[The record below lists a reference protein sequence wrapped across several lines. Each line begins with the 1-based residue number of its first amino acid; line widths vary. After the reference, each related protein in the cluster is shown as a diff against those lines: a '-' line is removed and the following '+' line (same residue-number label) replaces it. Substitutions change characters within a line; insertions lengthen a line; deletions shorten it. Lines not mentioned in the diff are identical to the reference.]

1 MTDPKYRA
9 RVTSIVRGIDRCRT
23 VIETSAGLVGLTHF
37 RNLAWNGETLER
49 RDKPEP
55 QEGFD
60 DFAAYRAFLTASFA
74 GLGSNLD
81 DPARR
86 FPLGFLGTL
95 SSGFDANAA
104 TALASEAGCQR
115 AICFETTGSGHPD
128 SGVPVA
134 RALGIEP
141 IVTRRDS
148 WRDVEPLDGGTE
160 VPFLASGGGSG
171 VIEFHGAREHL
182 RGSLLVTGFYG
193 DSIWNPEWG
202 DLGPYIVRK
211 DASGLGLSE
220 YRLHAGFANCAPA
233 FWAARQV
240 ADIAEIGRSDE
251 MAPWRLG
258 HSYDRPIPRRILE
271 EAGVPRRAFGT
282 VKRAMPKAQPH
293 RDRRFLTPEAKRDYF
308 EWLRDNR
315 SRLELPPVI
324 SPLVDR
330 GQFEL
335 RGLRL
340 RTHVA
345 IGGIG
350 KIRRTAW
357 WQERRKELKRRRRR
371 PTRLRAYAVGWA
383 LDCGKRRYEH

>member
-1 MTDPKYRA
+1 VTDPKYRA

-193 DSIWNPEWG
+193 DSIWNPERAR
-202 DLGPYIVRK
+202 PRP
-211 DASGLGLSE
+211 
-220 YRLHAGFANCAPA
+220 LHRPQG
-233 FWAARQV
+233 
-240 ADIAEIGRSDE
+240 
-251 MAPWRLG
+251 RLG
-258 HSYDRPIPRRILE
+258 TRPQRVPPPCGLRKLRTRVLGGSPGCRHRRDRPLGRDGSM
-271 EAGVPRRAFGT
+271 EARP
-282 VKRAMPKAQPH
+282 Q
-293 RDRRFLTPEAKRDYF
+293 
-308 EWLRDNR
+308 LRPAD
-315 SRLELPPVI
+315 PAT
-324 SPLVDR
+324 D
-330 GQFEL
+330 
-335 RGLRL
+335 
-340 RTHVA
+340 T
-345 IGGIG
+345 
-350 KIRRTAW
+350 
-357 WQERRKELKRRRRR
+357 
-371 PTRLRAYAVGWA
+371 
-383 LDCGKRRYEH
+383 